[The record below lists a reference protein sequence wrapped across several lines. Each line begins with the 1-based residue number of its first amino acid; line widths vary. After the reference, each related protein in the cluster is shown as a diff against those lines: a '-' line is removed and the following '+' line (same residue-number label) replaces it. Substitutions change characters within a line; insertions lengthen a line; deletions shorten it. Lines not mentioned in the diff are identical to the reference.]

1 VSGLGSA
8 TNAANTNADV
18 RAGLRV
24 IRGGREARMGPA
36 PDRTPLLLAADLNE
50 AQARDRSREAE
61 EIADVMPSGAD
72 ERVFLELERKSPY
85 EETEAQRV
93 KRWQDELLRTAG
105 SLFPEQER
113 EEVRAEEA
121 EAPPVQ
127 AQEPEP
133 AGARP
138 APVREARKGAEILGR
153 LERGRIEERMRADE
167 RMERARRIG
176 LAAEKQRKAAIKA
189 NKLMRNIIK
198 GVQAAAAESVVPI
211 ITLVIQLN
219 LETVN
224 KWIFK
229 ISIPGIV
236 LADKH
241 PTFDATD
248 VATGCVNMFI
258 VFAVGIMLIQIVAVT
273 VIIVMLAAGFN
284 EVLSSILEFFSGL
297 F

>member
-1 VSGLGSA
+1 
-8 TNAANTNADV
+8 
-18 RAGLRV
+18 
-24 IRGGREARMGPA
+24 
-36 PDRTPLLLAADLNE
+36 
-50 AQARDRSREAE
+50 
-61 EIADVMPSGAD
+61 MPSGAD

-138 APVREARKGAEILGR
+138 APVLEARKGAEILGR